1 MRHCAD
7 GVLLPNLSE
16 VALLV
21 DGGWILPFLDKV
33 RTESD
38 LRALDLTPALKALL
52 GYEAMALIDRL
63 APPHFETP
71 LGRRVPID
79 YNDDLPA
86 IEVKLQEMFG
96 LATHPCTG
104 PNKAPIR
111 ITLLSPAGAP
121 LQVTRD
127 LPQFWASSY
136 ADVRRDMRGRYP
148 RHPWPE
154 DPLAATPTTRAKP
167 RGT

>member
-1 MRHCAD
+1 
-7 GVLLPNLSE
+7 
-16 VALLV
+16 
-21 DGGWILPFLDKV
+21 
-33 RTESD
+33 
-38 LRALDLTPALKALL
+38 
-52 GYEAMALIDRL
+52 
-63 APPHFETP
+63 
-71 LGRRVPID
+71 
-79 YNDDLPA
+79 
-86 IEVKLQEMFG
+86 G